1 MSTTSSSGIER
12 TLRGCRPADVDPVV
26 IDASDLDSTAPDHL
40 RELKRGLAARGYQPA
55 AVAAEA
61 EFDAESTLA
70 RQREADRLRGL
81 VRAAAFLGAGRLEVS
96 VDGEACEAVHTAL
109 AALSE
114 RADREGVELVR
125 VGGDADAAA

>member
-26 IDASDLDSTAPDHL
+26 IDAADLDSTAPDHL
-40 RELKRGLAARGYQPA
+40 RDLKRGLAARGYQPA

-61 EFDAESTLA
+61 TFDAESTLE

-81 VRAAAFLGAGRLEVS
+81 VRAASFLGAGRVEVN
-96 VDGEACEAVHTAL
+96 VDGDASEQARTAL
-109 AALSE
+109 AALAE
-114 RADREGVELVR
+114 RADREGVEFVR
-125 VGGDADAAA
+125 LDGDSA

>member
-1 MSTTSSSGIER
+1 MSTTSSPGIER

-40 RELKRGLAARGYQPA
+40 RDLKRGLAARGYQPA
-55 AVAAEA
+55 AVATEA
-61 EFDAESTLA
+61 EFNVDSTLE
-70 RQREADRLRGL
+70 RQREVDRLRGL
-81 VRAAAFLGAGRLEVS
+81 VRAASFLGAGRIEVS
-96 VDGEACEAVHTAL
+96 VAADAECEEVCTAL

-125 VGGDADAAA
+125 VGADEAA

>member
-1 MSTTSSSGIER
+1 MSTTSSPGIER

-40 RELKRGLAARGYQPA
+40 RDLKQGLAARGYQPA
-55 AVAAEA
+55 AVATEA
-61 EFDAESTLA
+61 EFDADSTLE

-81 VRAAAFLGAGRLEVS
+81 VRAASFLGAGRIEVS
-96 VDGEACEAVHTAL
+96 VAADAACDEVRTVL

-125 VGGDADAAA
+125 VGADDAA

>member
-1 MSTTSSSGIER
+1 MSTTSSPGIER

-40 RELKRGLAARGYQPA
+40 RDLKRGLAARGYQPA
-55 AVAAEA
+55 AVATEA
-61 EFDAESTLA
+61 EFNVDSTLE
-70 RQREADRLRGL
+70 RQREVDRLRGL
-81 VRAAAFLGAGRLEVS
+81 VRAASFLGAGRIEVS
-96 VDGEACEAVHTAL
+96 VAADTECEEVRTAL

-125 VGGDADAAA
+125 VGADEAA

>member
-1 MSTTSSSGIER
+1 MSTTQSAGIER

-26 IDASDLDSTAPDHL
+26 IDAADLDSTAPEQL
-40 RELKRGLAARGYQPA
+40 RDLKRGLAARGYQPA
-55 AVAAEA
+55 AVAASA
-61 EFDAESTLA
+61 EFDAESTME

-81 VRAAAFLGAGRLEVS
+81 VRAAAFLGAGRLEVA
-96 VDGEACEAVHTAL
+96 VDDDADEAGTAL

-125 VGGDADAAA
+125 VDAHDAA

>member
-1 MSTTSSSGIER
+1 MSTISSPGIER

-40 RELKRGLAARGYQPA
+40 RDLKRGLAARGYQPA
-55 AVAAEA
+55 AVATEA
-61 EFDAESTLA
+61 EFNVDSTLE
-70 RQREADRLRGL
+70 RQREVDRLRGL
-81 VRAAAFLGAGRLEVS
+81 VRAASFLGAGRIEVS
-96 VDGEACEAVHTAL
+96 VAANAECEEVRTAL

-125 VGGDADAAA
+125 VGADEAA

>member
-1 MSTTSSSGIER
+1 MSTTSSPGIER

-40 RELKRGLAARGYQPA
+40 RDLKQGLAARGYQPA
-55 AVAAEA
+55 AVATEA
-61 EFDAESTLA
+61 EFDADSTLE

-81 VRAAAFLGAGRLEVS
+81 VRAASFLGAGRIEVS
-96 VDGEACEAVHTAL
+96 VAADAECDEVRTAL

-125 VGGDADAAA
+125 VRADDAA

>member
-1 MSTTSSSGIER
+1 MSTTSSPGIER

-40 RELKRGLAARGYQPA
+40 RDLKRGLAARGYQPA
-55 AVAAEA
+55 AVATEA
-61 EFDAESTLA
+61 EFNVDSTLE
-70 RQREADRLRGL
+70 RQREVDRLRGL
-81 VRAAAFLGAGRLEVS
+81 VRAASFLGAGRIEVS
-96 VDGEACEAVHTAL
+96 VTANAECEEVRTAL

-125 VGGDADAAA
+125 VGADEAA

>member
-1 MSTTSSSGIER
+1 MSTTSSPGIER

-40 RELKRGLAARGYQPA
+40 RDLKRELAARGYQPA
-55 AVAAEA
+55 AVATEA
-61 EFDAESTLA
+61 EFNVDSTLE

-81 VRAAAFLGAGRLEVS
+81 VRAASFLGAGRIEVS
-96 VDGEACEAVHTAL
+96 VAADAECEEVRTAL

-125 VGGDADAAA
+125 VGADEAA

>member
-1 MSTTSSSGIER
+1 MSTTSSPGIER

-40 RELKRGLAARGYQPA
+40 RDLKRELAARGYQPA
-55 AVAAEA
+55 AVATEA
-61 EFDAESTLA
+61 EFNVDSTLE
-70 RQREADRLRGL
+70 RQREVDRLRGL
-81 VRAAAFLGAGRLEVS
+81 VRAASFLGAGRIEVS
-96 VDGEACEAVHTAL
+96 VAADAECEEVRTAL

-125 VGGDADAAA
+125 VGADEAA

>member
-1 MSTTSSSGIER
+1 MSTTSSPGIER

-40 RELKRGLAARGYQPA
+40 RDLKRELAARGYQPA
-55 AVAAEA
+55 AVATEA
-61 EFDAESTLA
+61 EFNADSTLE

-81 VRAAAFLGAGRLEVS
+81 VRAASFLGAGRIEVS
-96 VDGEACEAVHTAL
+96 VAADAECEEVRTAL

-125 VGGDADAAA
+125 VGADEAA

>member
-1 MSTTSSSGIER
+1 MSTISSPGIER

-40 RELKRGLAARGYQPA
+40 RDLKQGLAARGYQPA
-55 AVAAEA
+55 AVATEA
-61 EFDAESTLA
+61 DLDAESTLE

-81 VRAAAFLGAGRLEVS
+81 VRAASFLGAGRIEVS
-96 VDGEACEAVHTAL
+96 VGDAACDEVRTAL

-125 VGGDADAAA
+125 VRADDAA

>member
-1 MSTTSSSGIER
+1 MSTTQSAGIEG

-26 IDASDLDSTAPDHL
+26 IDATDLDSTAPEHL
-40 RELKRGLAARGYQPA
+40 RDLKRGLAARGYQPA
-55 AVAAEA
+55 AVAASA
-61 EFDAESTLA
+61 EFDGESTLD

-81 VRAAAFLGAGRLEVS
+81 VRAAAFLGAGRFEV
-96 VDGEACEAVHTAL
+96 AVEGGDADAAETAL

-125 VGGDADAAA
+125 VGTDDAA

>member
-1 MSTTSSSGIER
+1 MSATSPPGIER

-40 RELKRGLAARGYQPA
+40 RDLKRGLAARGYQPA
-55 AVAAEA
+55 AVATEA
-61 EFDAESTLA
+61 AFDAENTLE

-81 VRAAAFLGAGRLEVS
+81 VRAASFLGAGRIEVS
-96 VDGEACEAVHTAL
+96 VDATESDEVRTAL

-125 VGGDADAAA
+125 VEADGTA

>member
-1 MSTTSSSGIER
+1 MSTTSSPGIER

-40 RELKRGLAARGYQPA
+40 RDLKRGLAARGYQPA
-55 AVAAEA
+55 AVATEA
-61 EFDAESTLA
+61 EFNVDSTLE
-70 RQREADRLRGL
+70 RQREVDRLRGL
-81 VRAAAFLGAGRLEVS
+81 VRAASFLGAGRIEVS
-96 VDGEACEAVHTAL
+96 VAANAECEEVRTAL

-125 VGGDADAAA
+125 VGADEAA